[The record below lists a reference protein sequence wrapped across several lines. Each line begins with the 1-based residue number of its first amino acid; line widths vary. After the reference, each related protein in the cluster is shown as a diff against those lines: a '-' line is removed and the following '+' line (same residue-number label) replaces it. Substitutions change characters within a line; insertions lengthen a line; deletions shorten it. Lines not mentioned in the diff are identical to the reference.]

1 MISATVASATAGSS
15 VRITAATAAG
25 IAVCSAVM
33 ALPVCSQGT
42 EASARFTSQAQV
54 LVRWAGKPG
63 GMTST
68 ALRPSPARPR
78 VALRDR
84 VLRLAE
90 LVTTPLLPSDYLDLI
105 DPLRSGADLRGRV
118 EAGLP
123 ETRDAVTL
131 VLRPGRGWRA
141 HTPGQ
146 YVRLGVDVDGVR
158 QWRAY
163 SLTSDLTR
171 SDGCISITVKAIP
184 GGKVSNH
191 LVRRTTPGTIVQ
203 LDQATGDFVLPAQ
216 RPAKALF
223 VTAGSGITPVMGM
236 LRNHPELTDV
246 VLVHS
251 APTAD
256 DVVFGADLRRMAAD
270 GRLRLMEQHTDTAGM
285 LDATAIADLV
295 PDLHERSTWACGPVG
310 MLEALEA
317 HWESAGIAQR
327 LYTER
332 FRPTVVVAGE
342 GGTVSFAKSGTTVDA
357 DGATPIL
364 DAAEEAGVLMPS
376 GCRMG
381 ICYGCVLPL
390 REGAVRDLRNG
401 ELTVA
406 APGDGVL
413 IQTCVSAAAGACAI
427 DH

>member
-1 MISATVASATAGSS
+1 
-15 VRITAATAAG
+15 
-25 IAVCSAVM
+25 
-33 ALPVCSQGT
+33 
-42 EASARFTSQAQV
+42 
-54 LVRWAGKPG
+54 
-63 GMTST
+63 MTT
-68 ALRPSPARPR
+68 TDPRPTTARPR

-84 VLRLAE
+84 VLK
-90 LVTTPLLPSDYLDLI
+90 LVEFATTPLLPSDYLDLV
-105 DPLRSGADLRGRV
+105 DPLRSGADLRGRI
-118 EAGLP
+118 EAIQP
-123 ETRDAVTL
+123 ETPDAATIVI
-131 VLRPGRGWRA
+131 RPGRGWRG
-141 HTPGQ
+141 HRPGQ
-146 YVRLGVDVDGVR
+146 YIRIGIDVDGVR

-171 SDGCISITVKAIP
+171 ADGCISVTVKAIP

-191 LVRRTTPGTIVQ
+191 LVHRTTPGTVLQ
-203 LDQATGDFVLPAQ
+203 LDQAAGEFCLPDQ
-216 RPAKALF
+216 RPEKSLF
-223 VTAGSGITPVMGM
+223 ITAGSGITPVMGM

-256 DVVFGADLRRMAAD
+256 DVVFGADLRQMAAE
-270 GRLRLMEQHTDTAGM
+270 GRVRLIEQHTDVDGM
-285 LDATAIADLV
+285 LDAASIAAIV
-295 PDLHERSTWACGPVG
+295 PDLGERSTWACGPVG

-317 HWESAGIAQR
+317 HWESAGIADR

-332 FRPTVVVAGE
+332 FRPAVLVTGE
-342 GGTVSFAKSGTTVDA
+342 GGTVSFAKSGTTVES

-364 DAAEEAGVLMPS
+364 DAAEDAGLLMPS

-401 ELTVA
+401 EITTA

-413 IQTCVSAAAGACAI
+413 IQTCVSAAAGACDI